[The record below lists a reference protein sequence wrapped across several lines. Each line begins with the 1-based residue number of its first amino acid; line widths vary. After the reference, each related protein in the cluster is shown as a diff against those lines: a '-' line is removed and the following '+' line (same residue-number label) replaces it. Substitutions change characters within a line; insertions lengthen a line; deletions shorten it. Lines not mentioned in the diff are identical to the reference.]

1 MRSRATSAAGAR
13 RSAARRPGGAHA
25 ARTLTQTLICARTLP
40 NPRTNPP
47 EQVGVLASADGSV
60 FEGQFAADAKHGFG
74 VRIVRDSALVLEA
87 WEQAR
92 FPSVKVSP

>member
-1 MRSRATSAAGAR
+1 
-13 RSAARRPGGAHA
+13 
-25 ARTLTQTLICARTLP
+25 
-40 NPRTNPP
+40 
-47 EQVGVLASADGSV
+47 VGVLASADGSI